1 MTGGHVD
8 ALDSPAPRAGRWKH
22 SIWSVTASAARLRPC
37 SGLRAAGRCLLQP
50 PLAAALLW
58 RMCIRARLHC
68 PYAAPAPSA
77 WAATAT
83 MMAPALLS
91 LWEIVARLAILRCAV
106 IASCAA
112 FALGCWLFR
121 SRVTLSTLCS
131 QKSAYFKYLTGLCGG
146 NAANAAF
153 VDTAL
158 SVIPGLITPEQNLH
172 WYEALCEMF
181 TTTQPYYWACK
192 VYAQFMLE
200 GDSDVLSETGAEGR
214 LRVLVNALVA
224 RVDGLLLPL
233 GFTNKGWLELI
244 GMGSGIVLPDG
255 RTAKG
260 TTEHQDQGV
269 DTKLILSISLPNDGR
284 GLGFCGGP
292 APRGGC
298 QILYPPCG
306 AFFGTA
312 FGFLQVEN
320 GGHPG
325 LKHYSLSSERPG
337 FAVVLRYA
345 GPSGRVAAHHHPNI
359 ESLLSG
365 LAALP
370 ASAPPTSAFS
380 ASANRLD
387 AFTAWE
393 PAQLG
398 RLEVRIVLLNLECN
412 FSRSLA
418 SSGNHRFFRGGSR
431 RRTGN
436 CWQTR
441 YAGGGN
447 VAGTGSFAVSS

>member
-1 MTGGHVD
+1 
-8 ALDSPAPRAGRWKH
+8 
-22 SIWSVTASAARLRPC
+22 
-37 SGLRAAGRCLLQP
+37 
-50 PLAAALLW
+50 
-58 RMCIRARLHC
+58 
-68 PYAAPAPSA
+68 
-77 WAATAT
+77 

-91 LWEIVARLAILRCAV
+91 FWEVAARLAILRCAAV
-106 IASCAA
+106 ASCAA
-112 FALGCWLFR
+112 ACALWLSGLLALPLQSDCKQR
-121 SRVTLSTLCS
+121 ALS

-146 NAANAAF
+146 NAKHAAF
-153 VDTAL
+153 VDTML
-158 SVIPGLITPEQNLH
+158 SVIPGLITPEQNLL

-192 VYAQFMLE
+192 VYAQFMLK
-200 GDSDVLSETGAEGR
+200 GDSDVLNETGAEGR
-214 LRVLVNALVA
+214 LRVLVSALVA

-233 GFTNKGWLELI
+233 GFTNKGWIEFI
-244 GMGSGIVLPDG
+244 GMGPAIVLPDG

-269 DTKLILSISLPNDGR
+269 DAKLILSISLPNDGR
-284 GLGFCGGP
+284 GIGFCGGP

-298 QILYPPCG
+298 QVLYPACG
-306 AFFGTA
+306 GFFGTV
-312 FGFLQVEN
+312 GFLQEEN

-359 ESLLSG
+359 EVLLSAP
-365 LAALP
+365 AALP
-370 ASAPPTSAFS
+370 AAAPPTSAFS
-380 ASANRLD
+380 APADRLD

-398 RLEVRIVLLNLECN
+398 RLEVCIVLLNLECN
-412 FSRSLA
+412 SSLSLA
-418 SSGNHRFFRGGSR
+418 SSGSRRVLRGGSR

-436 CWQTR
+436 CWQAR
-441 YAGGGN
+441 QSGGGD
-447 VAGTGSFAVSS
+447 VAGTGSFVVSS